1 VQPGTAG
8 RAKRIS
14 IWGGIDELGCRLTP
28 YEKGPNM
35 LNSVLES
42 LFGCSHRTTTFPL
55 TPTRNMAA
63 RSATATRSRQG
74 AYVVC
79 LDCGKEFGYDWHAMR
94 IGDPIAAVRLPAQIS
109 LSPANRQS
117 RASRIYS

>member
-1 VQPGTAG
+1 
-8 RAKRIS
+8 
-14 IWGGIDELGCRLTP
+14 
-28 YEKGPNM
+28 M

-63 RSATATRSRQG
+63 RSAAATGSRQG

-79 LDCGKEFGYDWHAMR
+79 LDCGREFGYDWHAMR
-94 IGDPIAAVRLPAQIS
+94 IGDPIAEVRLPAQVS

-117 RASRIYS
+117 RARIYS